1 MLQYPGRKEGG
12 LNPLLE
18 AWFISSLWTGIN
30 LRSQFF
36 SCPWALVLDLAIWMF
51 LTVDKPISQSYC
63 FHINFLKNLS
73 SWPWHQL
80 FIAVAAGAWKHT
92 KNIQKLDILLPN
104 ASFPNPLRTP
114 FFVIDHLSSA
124 ATHQHVRA
132 LQARR
137 QPWIMQYKL
146 NQKQL
151 TKHIK
156 WKIKTN
162 TEQVIFLL
170 TEDSARHKVQNSLP
184 SVAPTGNQTLHI
196 ISRSSCVC
204 IKPLQEFTCHRVLF
218 QNTWAVGISIAVASS
233 SYAIAWHMTICDYYW
248 LLHVQF
254 FKRQITIATTWN
266 IPGSLKLKHFTTS
279 TYEIEEWSFLGG
291 PYRFTVF
298 GTLQHLQ
305 EFNT

>member
-1 MLQYPGRKEGG
+1 MMMMMMMLEEPMSWRYLWNVIPFIYGIYPNCQANFPKLQCFEYPGRKDPASTLSWKHDSSGPCE
-12 LNPLLE
+12 LE
-18 AWFISSLWTGIN
+18 VTLDVN
-30 LRSQFF
+30 FF

-51 LTVDKPISQSYC
+51 LTGDKPISQSYC

-92 KNIQKLDILLPN
+92 KNLQKLDILLPN
-104 ASFPNPLRTP
+104 ASFPDPLRTP

-146 NQKQL
+146 KQKQP

-233 SYAIAWHMTICDYYW
+233 A
-248 LLHVQF
+248 
-254 FKRQITIATTWN
+254 
-266 IPGSLKLKHFTTS
+266 
-279 TYEIEEWSFLGG
+279 LGW
-291 PYRFTVF
+291 V
-298 GTLQHLQ
+298 L
-305 EFNT
+305 